1 MSILNGRKIYNGFA
15 LNPIDEIEYLYDSA
29 DGGNPD
35 YIHPVMDVGAW
46 NAHTSRTASITPE
59 EDPLMLSDVFYDTI
73 VPGQDFTFQD
83 MAKDV
88 LQGYQNAKKNGDRS
102 RAASIMTSKDLAAFQ
117 ETVILGQ
124 NITTRVRTGV
134 LTGLFESISIPNLKG
149 EWASFDNGIK
159 YFNNVAEGTT
169 VEPSGG
175 TGSIT
180 TVEIPK
186 NEGAVAITDRAQ
198 MVINNDNP
206 YTRLAT
212 ELGQKRL
219 ENENAVVAA
228 EIQSN
233 TAHSI
238 SGVNFGTRSGSP
250 PASTQNPTDFWNST
264 LNTWDALNKQMFNLV
279 VSRAAVLN
287 DYNSNDIIRGVGSA
301 GGPPLQGVGLVN
313 ESVQNGVPGLTGGVR
328 WAADNAITAT
338 TALWLLWDGAIKVFR
353 GPLTLFGVRKEEIE
367 YTKTVLRA
375 YMTSETVEPDLVYT
389 VTGVDT

>member
-1 MSILNGRKIYNGFA
+1 MSSILKGKTIYNGFA
-15 LNPIDEIEYLYDSA
+15 LNPVTGIEYLYDSA
-29 DGGNPD
+29 QGGNPD
-35 YIHPVMDVGAW
+35 YIYPVMDVTAW
-46 NAHTSRTASITPE
+46 NEHTSRTGSITPE
-59 EDPLMLSDVFYDTI
+59 QDPLMLSDVFYDTM

-88 LQGYQNAKKNGDRS
+88 LQGFQNAKRNGDRS
-102 RAASIMTSKDLAAFQ
+102 RAASVITSKDFAAFQ

-124 NITTRVRTGV
+124 NITTAIRTGI

-175 TGSIT
+175 TGSIIT
-180 TVEIPK
+180 IEVPK

-198 MVINNDNP
+198 MVVNNDNP
-206 YTRLAT
+206 YTRLAA

-219 ENENAVVAA
+219 ENENGVVAA

-233 TAHSI
+233 TAHTFT
-238 SGVNFGTRSGSP
+238 GVDFGARTSN
-250 PASTQNPTDFWNST
+250 ASTTNPIDFWTTT
-264 LNTWDALNKQMFNLV
+264 LNTWDGLNKQMFNLIVSKAFILNEYNNNDV
-279 VSRAAVLN
+279 V
-287 DYNSNDIIRGVGSA
+287 RGVGSA
-301 GGPPLQGVGLVN
+301 GGPPLQATGLVN
-313 ESVQNGVPGLTGGVR
+313 ESVQSGVKGLAGGVR
-328 WAADNAITAT
+328 WAADNAITSS
-338 TALWLLWDGAIKVFR
+338 TAMWIMWDGAIKVFR

-375 YMTSETVEPDLVYT
+375 YMTSETIEPDLIYT
-389 VTGVDT
+389 ATGVAA

>member
-1 MSILNGRKIYNGFA
+1 MSSILKGKPIYNGFVIH
-15 LNPIDEIEYLYDSA
+15 PIEQVEYLYDSA
-29 DGGNPD
+29 QGGNPD
-35 YIHPVMDVGAW
+35 YLYPVMDVKAW
-46 NAHTSRTASITPE
+46 NEHTQRTASITPDN
-59 EDPLMLSDVFYDTI
+59 DPLMLSDVFYDTL

-88 LQGYQNAKKNGDRS
+88 LQGFQNAKRNKDPS
-102 RAASIMTSKDLAAFQ
+102 RAASVITSKDFAAFQ

-124 NITTRVRTGV
+124 NITTRIRTGI
-134 LTGLFESISIPNLKG
+134 LTGLFESVNVPNLKG
-149 EWASFDNGIK
+149 EWASFDNGVK
-159 YFNNVAEGTT
+159 YFNNVPEGTT

-206 YTRLAT
+206 YSRLST

-233 TAHSI
+233 TAHTL
-238 SGVNFGTRSGSP
+238 SGVDFGARTSML
-250 PASTQNPTDFWNST
+250 STQNPIDFWNTT
-264 LNTWDALNKQMFNLV
+264 LTTWDALNKQLFNLI
-279 VSRAAVLN
+279 VSKAFILN
-287 DYNSNDIIRGVGSA
+287 EYNNNDIVAGRGSS
-301 GGPPLQGVGLVN
+301 GGPPIQTIGNVN
-313 ESVQNGVPGLTGGVR
+313 ESVQNGVPGLAGGVR
-328 WAADNAITAT
+328 WAADNTITSS
-338 TALWLLWDGAIKVFR
+338 TAMWVMWDGAIKVFR

-375 YMTSETVEPDLVYT
+375 YMTSETVEPDLIYT
-389 VTGVDT
+389 ATGVAA

>member
-1 MSILNGRKIYNGFA
+1 MSSILRGKPIYNGFV
-15 LNPIDEIEYLYDSA
+15 LNPVTEVEYLYDSA
-29 DGGNPD
+29 QGGNPD
-35 YIHPVMDVGAW
+35 YIHPVMDVKAW
-46 NAHTSRTASITPE
+46 NEHTQRTASITPDS
-59 EDPLMLSDVFYDTI
+59 DPLMLSDVFYDTK

-88 LQGYQNAKKNGDRS
+88 LQEFQNSKRDRDTS
-102 RAASIMTSKDLAAFQ
+102 RAASVITSKDFAAFQ

-124 NITTRVRTGV
+124 NITTAIRTGI
-134 LTGLFESISIPNLKG
+134 LTGLFGSISVPNLKG
-149 EWASFDNGIK
+149 EFASFDDGVK
-159 YFNNVAEGTT
+159 YFNNVPEGTT

-206 YTRLAT
+206 YTRLSAA
-212 ELGQKRL
+212 LGQKRL

-233 TAHSI
+233 TAHTFT
-238 SGVNFGTRSGSP
+238 GVDFGARTSML
-250 PASTQNPTDFWNST
+250 STQNPIDFWNGVI
-264 LNTWDALNKQMFNLV
+264 NTWDGLNKVMFNLIVSKSLVLNEYNNNDV
-279 VSRAAVLN
+279 VSGR
-287 DYNSNDIIRGVGSA
+287 GSA
-301 GGPPLQGVGLVN
+301 GGPPLQQTSNLN
-313 ESVQNGVPGLTGGVR
+313 ESVQTGVAGLSGGVR
-328 WAADNAITAT
+328 WATDNAITSAT
-338 TALWLLWDGAIKVFR
+338 AMWIMWDGAIKVFR

-375 YMTSETVEPDLVYT
+375 YMTSETVEPDLIYT
-389 VTGVDT
+389 ATGVQA

>member
-1 MSILNGRKIYNGFA
+1 MSSILKGKPIYNGFVIH
-15 LNPIDEIEYLYDSA
+15 PIEEIEYLYDSA
-29 DGGNPD
+29 QGGNPD
-35 YIHPVMDVGAW
+35 YLHPVMDVKAW
-46 NAHTSRTASITPE
+46 NDHTSRTASITPDS
-59 EDPLMLSDVFYDTI
+59 DPLMLSDVFYDTL

-88 LQGYQNAKKNGDRS
+88 LQECQNAKLNKDRS
-102 RAASIMTSKDLAAFQ
+102 RAASIITSKDFAAFQ

-124 NITTRVRTGV
+124 NITTAIRTGI
-134 LTGLFESISIPNLKG
+134 LTGLFESVSVPNLKG
-149 EWASFDNGIK
+149 EWASFDDGVK

-180 TVEIPK
+180 TVEVPK

-206 YTRLAT
+206 YSRLSAQ
-212 ELGQKRL
+212 LGQKRL

-233 TAHSI
+233 TAHSF
-238 SGVNFGTRSGSP
+238 SGVDFGTRTSNL
-250 PASTQNPTDFWNST
+250 STTNPIDFWTTT
-264 LNTWDALNKQMFNLV
+264 LNTWDGLNKQMFNLI
-279 VSRAAVLN
+279 VSKAFILNEYNNNDAV
-287 DYNSNDIIRGVGSA
+287 RGVGTA
-301 GGPPLQGVGLVN
+301 GGPPLQSTGNVN
-313 ESVQNGVPGLTGGVR
+313 ESVQTGVKGLAGNVR
-328 WAADNAITAT
+328 WATDNAITSS
-338 TALWLLWDGAIKVFR
+338 TAMWIMWDGAIKIFR

-375 YMTSETVEPDLVYT
+375 YMTADTMETDLVYT
-389 VTGVDT
+389 ATGVAA